1 MTVRR
6 QTFDD
11 VWFIRRRA
19 QLLRPFHKEEGRRMR
34 AVASLH
40 QGAALIHRSDDK
52 THEATER
59 ALTHLASRHATAT
72 RAHMQFYRACLESTG
87 LVPADR
93 IMAAAVQIE
102 WFWYTTPFKGFYR
115 DHLAHVMKVAL
126 TALELLLDEHG
137 ALAEDA
143 GTGPPRP
150 LIARVAEGLSAGTL
164 GTEALRMAARRFG
177 NAEATLHTPD
187 FWRDA
192 VLEATKLA
200 GLLHDLAYPSAM
212 AMMAS
217 KVLKAAAPVHALQPL
232 APFPMGTADT
242 TDTLTRAVARLGSRL
257 VTNPFRGGVLGSRPL
272 LSEAAAVC
280 AHVLEMSHSLRAG
293 LSILEY
299 GAYSDEVWRLSP
311 FEAFVVDWAA
321 HAAALHDYD
330 KLYEERPRPGRPLR
344 EPLGRWLAQSKD
356 NVSAVQPS
364 FRRDPVCYLVALAD
378 QLQDFGRMN
387 YLREPTNADVDTDR
401 TPLRIRYP
409 WHRVELSVERARV
422 HLAFH
427 LAPRDATGCFG
438 VAQDDR
444 AKLRERKLRDATAIF
459 GAGGWLDHEGL
470 FEEVE
475 LLAPESAL
483 AVVANA

>member
-1 MTVRR
+1 MTAPVRR
-6 QTFDD
+6 QLFDD
-11 VWFIRRRA
+11 TWFIQRRA
-19 QLLRPFHKEEGRRMR
+19 RLLHPFHKEVGRRMR

-40 QGAALIHRSDDK
+40 QGAALIHRPGDK

-126 TALELLLDEHG
+126 TALELLLDEYG
-137 ALAEDA
+137 ALAEDT

-150 LIARVAEGLSAGTL
+150 LIHRVAEGLSTGRL
-164 GTEALRMAARRFG
+164 GTDALRMAARRFG
-177 NAEATLHTPD
+177 NEETTLHDPA

-200 GLLHDLAYPSAM
+200 GLLHDLAYPS
-212 AMMAS
+212 MMAS
-217 KVLKAAAPVHALQPL
+217 KVLKAAAPVHALLPL
-232 APFPMGTADT
+232 PMGTPDT
-242 TDTLTRAVARLGSRL
+242 TDTLARAVARLGSRL
-257 VTNPFRGGVLGSRPL
+257 LTSPFRGGALGNGPL
-272 LSEAAAVC
+272 SSEAAAVC

-293 LSILEY
+293 LAILEY
-299 GAYSDEVWRLSP
+299 GAHSDEVWRLSP

-330 KLYEERPRPGRPLR
+330 KLYEERPKPGQPPRTPL
-344 EPLGRWLAQSKD
+344 ERWLEQPA
-356 NVSAVQPS
+356 NVRAVQPS

-387 YLREPTNADVDTDR
+387 YHREPTNAGADTDQA
-401 TPLRIRYP
+401 PLRIRYP
-409 WHRVELSVERARV
+409 WHRVELSVEGARAR
-422 HLAFH
+422 LAFH
-427 LAPRDATGCFG
+427 LAPPDATGCFG
-438 VAQDDR
+438 VAPGDR
-444 AKLRERKLRDATAIF
+444 TALRDRKLRDATAIF
-459 GAGGWLDHEGL
+459 GARGWLDHEGL

-475 LLAPESAL
+475 LLAPDSPLALVASA
-483 AVVANA
+483 